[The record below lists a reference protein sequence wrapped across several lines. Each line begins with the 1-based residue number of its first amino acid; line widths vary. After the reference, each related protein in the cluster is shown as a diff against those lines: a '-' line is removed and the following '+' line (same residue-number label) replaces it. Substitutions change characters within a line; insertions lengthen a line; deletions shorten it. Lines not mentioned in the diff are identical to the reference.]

1 MKKVMIMALVLALA
15 TGSAVQARVED
26 KSKDA
31 TEATRQA
38 QQVVRKSLDF
48 TDMQAY
54 EDAHRGFVAPLP
66 EMGKIVD
73 DEGRT
78 VWNLEPYAFLAP
90 GMTMDMPPSRII
102 PTEGPDTVNS
112 LFCVTGCTR
121 WRSVSI
127 RCAMPICPI

>member
-15 TGSAVQARVED
+15 AGSAAQARVED
-26 KSKDA
+26 KSKAA

-38 QQVVRKSLDF
+38 QQAVRKSLDF

-73 DEGRT
+73 DE
-78 VWNLEPYAFLAP
+78 LFLVVA
-90 GMTMDMPPSRII
+90 I
-102 PTEGPDTVNS
+102 V
-112 LFCVTGCTR
+112 
-121 WRSVSI
+121 
-127 RCAMPICPI
+127 